1 MNKDNTVLKVTDLRV
16 QYDDYILFEALNFE
30 LYQGEIVMVM
40 GSSGCGKSTLL
51 RLLIGLDIPTSGHI
65 EIDGDELSSISLLA
79 RKIGMMFQSGA
90 LLGSYTLLQNL
101 LLPLK
106 THTDLDD
113 EACQY
118 IALEKL
124 NVVGL
129 QGFADYYPS
138 EISGGML
145 KRAAIAR
152 TLILEPGIMLLDEPS
167 AGLDPITSAELDTLI
182 KQLADTLGLS
192 FLIVT
197 HELRSVFAIASRI
210 ILLNQKVKG
219 IVESGVPATIRSHTK
234 NPWVKQFLDV
244 TEKDVY

>member
-1 MNKDNTVLKVTDLRV
+1 MNKANTVLKVTDLCV
-16 QYDDYILFEALNFE
+16 QYGENILFKSLNFE
-30 LYQGEIVMVM
+30 LYQGEIMMVM

-65 EIDGDELSSISLLA
+65 EIDGTNLSTLSLLA
-79 RKIGMMFQSGA
+79 QKVGMMFQSGA

-106 THTDLDD
+106 IHTDLDD
-113 EACQY
+113 EACRY

-124 NVVGL
+124 NIVGL
-129 QGFADYYPS
+129 QPFANYYPA
-138 EISGGML
+138 EVSGGMV

-152 TLILEPGIMLLDEPS
+152 TLILEPTIMLLDEPS
-167 AGLDPITSAELDTLI
+167 AGLDPITSGDLDTLI

-197 HELRSVFAIASRI
+197 HELRSVFAIADRI
-210 ILLNQKVKG
+210 ILLDQKVKG
-219 IVESGVPATIRSHTK
+219 IVECGAPMAIRAHTK
-234 NPWVKQFLDV
+234 NPWVRQFLGV
-244 TEKDVY
+244 TEKHVY